1 MPSAFATYFNAT
13 ARLLLWNT
21 HKETVAFRYAN
32 ALAVPV
38 VTTLEGVWKRLIP
51 RDGADSDGYGLTTY
65 TGLATFVV
73 KREGFPD
80 DAKEDAEIDR
90 IGETWAIRHIE
101 PQDEQTYILHLARP
115 EADVRMPGR
124 GR

>member
-1 MPSAFATYFNAT
+1 MPSAFAEYFNAS
-13 ARLLLWNT
+13 ARLLLWKT
-21 HKETVAFRYAN
+21 HKETVAFRYTN
-32 ALAVPV
+32 AQATPV
-38 VTTLEGVWKRLIP
+38 ATTLEGVWKRLNP

-73 KREGFPD
+73 KRDGFPA
-80 DAKEDAEIDR
+80 DANGDAEIER

-101 PQDEQTYILHLARP
+101 PQDTDTYILHLARP
-115 EADVRMPGR
+115 EADVRIPGR

>member
-1 MPSAFATYFNAT
+1 MPSAFATYFDSS

-21 HKETVAFRYAN
+21 HKETVSFRYTN
-32 ALAVPV
+32 AQALPV
-38 VTTLEGVWKRLIP
+38 STTLEGVWKRLNP
-51 RDGADSDGYGLTTY
+51 RDGSDSDGYGLTTY

-73 KREGFPD
+73 KSAGFPS

-101 PQDEQTYILHLARP
+101 PQDEQTFILHLSRP
-115 EADVRMPGR
+115 EANVRIPGR